1 MTDSPITPPAPRREP
16 GPLGQAI
23 RSGVRIGLVLSA
35 IMIVAIVVANRIPAL
50 ENYALER
57 NALFT
62 TVFVLAALTPI
73 LRFRRH
79 PRQMFV
85 AAMVGWVL
93 FVGAY
98 DLAGQFFRDLFEA
111 LRHTPFLTLVEGAVV
126 YGICA
131 AGSWVIDMIHEARRH
146 PIVSR
151 RKPPTP

>member
-1 MTDSPITPPAPRREP
+1 MTDTPSTPPALRREP
-16 GPLGQAI
+16 SALGQAL
-23 RSGVRIGLVLSA
+23 RSGVRMALALTA
-35 IMIVAIVVANRIPAL
+35 IMLVALVVANRIPAL

-62 TVFVLAALTPI
+62 TVFVLVAVSPV
-73 LRFRRH
+73 LRYRKH

-98 DLAGQFFRDLFEA
+98 NLAGLFFRELFEV
-111 LRHTPFLTLVEGAVV
+111 LRTPFEFLVEGAVV

-131 AGSWVIDMIHEARRH
+131 VGLWVMDMIHEARRH